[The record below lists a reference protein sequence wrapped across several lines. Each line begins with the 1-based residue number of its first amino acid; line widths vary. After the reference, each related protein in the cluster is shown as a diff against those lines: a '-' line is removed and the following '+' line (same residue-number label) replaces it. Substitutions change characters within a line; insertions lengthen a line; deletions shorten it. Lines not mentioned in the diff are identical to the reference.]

1 MALQVVPSWVSTPNS
16 LTVTTILVLLFSLIV
31 TAFVKRRNFVNR
43 VNKVPG
49 SKSGGLTV
57 LGDSINVITKVYY
70 FLRLECCIAVFI
82 AKTILIQLLSFEA
95 TFKV

>member
-1 MALQVVPSWVSTPNS
+1 MELQVVPSWVSTPNS

-49 SKSGGLTV
+49 SFGGYTL
-57 LGDSINVITKVYY
+57 LGDASDVK
-70 FLRLECCIAVFI
+70 
-82 AKTILIQLLSFEA
+82 KTY
-95 TFKV
+95 